1 MDRVIRQQV
10 NDGPP
15 WKGSTEASKW
25 HGCIHTHRIKG
36 SVLLGVTT
44 GAVKDESKEI
54 NRNPLPSEKRRGGP
68 RQAVS
73 KPAIKSGIDAKAI

>member
-15 WKGSTEASKW
+15 WKGSTEASKS
-25 HGCIHTHRIKG
+25 HGSIHTHCIEG
-36 SVLLGVTT
+36 SVLLGGTT
-44 GAVKDESKEI
+44 GADKGENRVI
-54 NRNPLPSEKRRGGP
+54 NRNPLCSEKRRGGP
-68 RQAVS
+68 RQAVL